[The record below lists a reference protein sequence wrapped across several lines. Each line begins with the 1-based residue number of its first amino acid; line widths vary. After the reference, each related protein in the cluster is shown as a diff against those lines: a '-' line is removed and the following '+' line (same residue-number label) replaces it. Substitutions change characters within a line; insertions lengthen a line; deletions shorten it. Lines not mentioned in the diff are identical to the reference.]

1 MLQTRPLLATAVR
14 ICLLVITTTLVS
26 CSSGLDPA
34 TDLTG
39 TWEGNAPN
47 GALYTDNVA
56 NPACSYAADIRIVF
70 VQSGESLT
78 GSFTLT
84 VRSATQ
90 LLSLPCVPVGTS
102 SNEALFAIPVPSG
115 IAEDTEISRQD
126 TGVPATGRRS
136 NARQLHFGRHINSVR
151 LYLDG
156 SRWWITCWMFDGE
169 RAHYPVSQH
178 FLLKL

>member
-1 MLQTRPLLATAVR
+1 MLRRRPLLATAIR
-14 ICLLVITTTLVS
+14 ICLLLTTTTLAS

-70 VQSGESLT
+70 VQSGNSLT

-84 VRSATQ
+84 VRDATQ

-102 SNEALFAIPVPSG
+102 SNEALFGSVSSSDVNFELFNSRTEFDGAFTSNIFTATFDSSLPG
-115 IAEDTEISRQD
+115 IAGTMTVQRQ
-126 TGVPATGRRS
+126 
-136 NARQLHFGRHINSVR
+136 
-151 LYLDG
+151 
-156 SRWWITCWMFDGE
+156 
-169 RAHYPVSQH
+169 
-178 FLLKL
+178 

>member
-1 MLQTRPLLATAVR
+1 M
-14 ICLLVITTTLVS
+14 VITTTLVS

-102 SNEALFAIPVPSG
+102 SNEALFGSVIGSAVTFELFNSRTDFDGSFTTDILTATFDSALPG
-115 IAEDTEISRQD
+115 IAGTMTVQRQ
-126 TGVPATGRRS
+126 
-136 NARQLHFGRHINSVR
+136 
-151 LYLDG
+151 
-156 SRWWITCWMFDGE
+156 
-169 RAHYPVSQH
+169 
-178 FLLKL
+178 

>member
-102 SNEALFAIPVPSG
+102 SNEALFGSVIGSAVTFELFNSRTDFGGSFTTDILTATFDSTLPG
-115 IAEDTEISRQD
+115 IAGTMTVQRQ
-126 TGVPATGRRS
+126 
-136 NARQLHFGRHINSVR
+136 
-151 LYLDG
+151 
-156 SRWWITCWMFDGE
+156 
-169 RAHYPVSQH
+169 
-178 FLLKL
+178 